1 MLQDVHIPK
10 ILLFE
15 RKVVLAYLASVQ
27 TASGYAIY
35 HFVKSSN
42 PLLCSPE
49 CPSGPDIIPIV
60 AGVVAGIVLIGL
72 ALLLIW
78 KLLMIIHDRREF
90 AKFEKEK
97 MNAKW
102 DTVSQGAFL
111 HIKAALMEEKQKI
124 CSCAL
129 KCFRL

>member
-1 MLQDVHIPK
+1 MLQDVHIPE

-15 RKVVLAYLASVQ
+15 RKEVLACLIFKILASVQ
-27 TASGYAIY
+27 NQTLTASGYALPLPFCKIM
-35 HFVKSSN
+35 F

-102 DTVSQGAFL
+102 DTVSQETFL
-111 HIKAALMEEKQKI
+111 CIKAAVAEEK
-124 CSCAL
+124 
-129 KCFRL
+129 

>member
-1 MLQDVHIPK
+1 MV
-10 ILLFE
+10 
-15 RKVVLAYLASVQ
+15 SV
-27 TASGYAIY
+27 S
-35 HFVKSSN
+35 
-42 PLLCSPE
+42 E
-49 CPSGPDIIPIV
+49 CPAGPDIIPIV

-102 DTVSQGAFL
+102 DTVSPFP
-111 HIKAALMEEKQKI
+111 QKEWGWELF
-124 CSCAL
+124 SGR
-129 KCFRL
+129 KST

>member
-1 MLQDVHIPK
+1 MIFK
-10 ILLFE
+10 ILT
-15 RKVVLAYLASVQ
+15 SVQ
-27 TASGYAIY
+27 NKISKASGYAL
-35 HFVKSSN
+35 
-42 PLLCSPE
+42 PLPFCKIMLPSLCSLE

-102 DTVSQGAFL
+102 DTVSQEAFIYL
-111 HIKAALMEEKQKI
+111 KATVVEEE
-124 CSCAL
+124 
-129 KCFRL
+129 

>member
-1 MLQDVHIPK
+1 MRCYFKLPK
-10 ILLFE
+10 LSAAPCL
-15 RKVVLAYLASVQ
+15 VSD
-27 TASGYAIY
+27 
-35 HFVKSSN
+35 
-42 PLLCSPE
+42 
-49 CPSGPDIIPIV
+49 CPAGPDIIPIV

-102 DTVSQGAFL
+102 DTVSVWSFDWLQ
-111 HIKAALMEEKQKI
+111 
-124 CSCAL
+124 
-129 KCFRL
+129 

>member
-1 MLQDVHIPK
+1 ML
-10 ILLFE
+10 
-15 RKVVLAYLASVQ
+15 
-27 TASGYAIY
+27 
-35 HFVKSSN
+35 
-42 PLLCSPE
+42 PLLSSLE

-102 DTVSQGAFL
+102 DTVSQEAFIC
-111 HIKAALMEEKQKI
+111 IKAAVVEEEYKIFCSRASHISDCIPAFWPMDKQKYPYFKPT
-124 CSCAL
+124 L
-129 KCFRL
+129 KHVMCYH